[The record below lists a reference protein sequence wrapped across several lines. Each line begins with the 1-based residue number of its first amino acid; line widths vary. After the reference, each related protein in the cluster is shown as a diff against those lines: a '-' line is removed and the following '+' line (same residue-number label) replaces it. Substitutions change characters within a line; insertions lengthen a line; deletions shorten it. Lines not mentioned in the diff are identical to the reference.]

1 MESLTKLQQEVWEDS
16 QVAELG
22 YWAGLVETDG
32 EQGRCEQYLDLIKD
46 YLGDTSDKILVDV
59 GSGPRGILK
68 LLKFKKGIAI
78 DPLMEAYQ
86 EKGYS
91 LKNINFIPI
100 QGTSEQIPLVSEYA
114 DVVFSINMLDH
125 AQDVIKSLNEM
136 YRILKKDGILFLICD
151 LRESAEQ
158 TDKYHKMY
166 FSRET
171 IISWVEK
178 NNLLLQVENLMDS
191 LSMEGLK
198 SLMMVLC
205 K

>member
-1 MESLTKLQQEVWEDS
+1 MKNLIQLKQEVWEDS
-16 QVAELG
+16 QVTELG
-22 YWAGLVETDG
+22 YWTGLVETDG
-32 EQGRCEQYLDLIKD
+32 EQGRCEQYLDLIQD

-78 DPLMEAYQ
+78 DSLMEAYQ

-91 LKNINFIPI
+91 FENTDFIPI
-100 QGTSEQIPLVSEYA
+100 QATSEQIPLVSEYA

-136 YRILKKDGILFLICD
+136 YRILKKDGILLLICD

-166 FSRET
+166 FNRET

-178 NNLLLQVENLMDS
+178 NNLLLQIENLMDS